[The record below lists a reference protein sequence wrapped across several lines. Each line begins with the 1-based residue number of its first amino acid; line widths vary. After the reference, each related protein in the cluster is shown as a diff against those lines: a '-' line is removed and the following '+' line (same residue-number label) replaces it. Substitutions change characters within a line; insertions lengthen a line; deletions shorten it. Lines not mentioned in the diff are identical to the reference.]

1 MGIRE
6 TLREPTSM
14 SQKLGIAR
22 MEMGPIERGSSRWAV
37 IWFAFLLLVLC
48 GASYDT
54 LSAMIDTW
62 SNTTTYNHGFLILP
76 ISLYL
81 IWMRRRELPGL
92 VLKQEPLALIPLA
105 GAAAL
110 WLVSAA
116 AEVVTSQEI
125 ALVAMAQALVVFC
138 FGWSIATRM
147 TFPLLFLFFMVP
159 VGDFLISPLQTFT
172 ADFSVRLLRLSNV
185 PVFRDGNLIQVPGA
199 AFLVAEACAGLRFL
213 IANLV
218 VATLFSYLFY
228 TKWVKYF
235 MFIVIAIIVPVIANG
250 LRAFGIIYLA
260 YLTDNRLAAG
270 ADHIVYGW
278 GFFSVVMLALLA
290 IGCIFAD
297 RPVGRIALNAQA
309 EGHLCGYSWPG
320 SEPWRHSL
328 AIFAALMVSAAPA
341 YAWSVMRAPTLA
353 GDVRPT
359 LANINSAWTRLPS
372 PLSDWRPQFPGAD
385 WTLRDTYRQGENE
398 VDVFVA
404 YYAYQRRGAKIIYY
418 ANSMADER
426 TWWPYDTGTVMVHQR
441 GKLIP
446 SRFDDLASSTHHR
459 IVVWWYWVDGQITNS
474 TIRAK
479 ILQTRARLFGG
490 NQAAAV
496 VAVSVKYDRDPA
508 DAIATADRFLRDS
521 TSWDEYL
528 AGLPHR

>member
-1 MGIRE
+1 
-6 TLREPTSM
+6 M
-14 SQKLGIAR
+14 SRNLDVAR
-22 MEMGPIERGSSRWAV
+22 MEMGPIERDSSRRAL
-37 IWFAFLLLVLC
+37 IWFAILLLVLC
-48 GASYDT
+48 GTSYDT
-54 LSAMIDTW
+54 LSAMIGTW
-62 SNTTTYNHGFLILP
+62 SSTTTYNHGFLILP

-81 IWMRRRELPGL
+81 IWTRRRELPGL

-105 GAAAL
+105 VAAAL

-125 ALVAMAQALVVFC
+125 ALVAMALALVLFC
-138 FGWSIATRM
+138 FGWSITKRM
-147 TFPLLFLFFMVP
+147 AFPLLFLFFMVP
-159 VGDFLISPLQTFT
+159 IGDFLISPLQTFT

-199 AFLVAEACAGLRFL
+199 AFVVAEACAGLRFL
-213 IANLV
+213 IANVV

-235 MFIVIAIIVPVIANG
+235 IFMVIAIIVPVIANG

-278 GFFSVVMLALLA
+278 GFFSLVMVALLA
-290 IGCIFAD
+290 IGCVFAD
-297 RPVGRIALNAQA
+297 RRVGHIALHAQA
-309 EGHLCGYSWPG
+309 EGHLCAYSWPG
-320 SEPWRHSL
+320 LQPWRHSL
-328 AIFAALMVSAAPA
+328 AVVAALMVSAAPA
-341 YAWSVMRAPTLA
+341 YAWSVMRAPTVA
-353 GDVRPT
+353 GDVKPT
-359 LANINSAWTRLPS
+359 LANINSAWTRLPAA
-372 PLSDWRPQFPGAD
+372 LSDWQPQFPGAD

-404 YYAYQRRGAKIIYY
+404 YYTYQRRGAKIIYY
-418 ANSMADER
+418 ANSMADKV
-426 TWWPYDTGTVMVHQR
+426 TWWPYDTGTAMLHQR
-441 GKLIP
+441 GNLIP
-446 SRFDDLASSTHHR
+446 SRIDDLASSTYHR

-496 VAVSVKYDRDPA
+496 VAVSIKYDRDPA
-508 DAIATADRFLRDS
+508 DAIAIVDRFLRDS
-521 TSWDEYL
+521 TPWNEYL
-528 AGLPHR
+528 AGLTHR